1 MVVHLYCL
9 LVLPLVQLI
18 YDFKLF
24 LFLTVSII
32 VLMNCGPFVAIFAV
46 QHMCTVRIACAR
58 KRSC

>member
-1 MVVHLYCL
+1 MLVHLYCL

-32 VLMNCGPFVAIFAV
+32 VLMNCGPFVAY
-46 QHMCTVRIACAR
+46 T
-58 KRSC
+58 S